1 MKEIKIENRCSNPNC
16 VTNHETY
23 VSPKFILVNKEK
35 KKYMCEFCSTEHK
48 FNK

>member
-1 MKEIKIENRCSNPNC
+1 MKEIKNENRCSNPNC

-35 KKYMCEFCSTEHK
+35 NKYMCEFCSTEHK
-48 FNK
+48 INE